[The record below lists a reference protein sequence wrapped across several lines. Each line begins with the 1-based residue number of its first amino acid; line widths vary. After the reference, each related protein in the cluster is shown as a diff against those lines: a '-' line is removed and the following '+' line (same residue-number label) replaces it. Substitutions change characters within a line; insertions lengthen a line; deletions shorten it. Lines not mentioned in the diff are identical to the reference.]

1 MRRLLVLTVL
11 LVTSVALPASAT
23 ATSKGGAV
31 LVAGPVTVRAYR
43 MYLIASPATK
53 KSRADLTVLFE
64 RRSRGEVQ
72 DHYYGFSRG
81 VSVKFA
87 ADGNSARLLAR
98 LGAYGNIDLPFAPG
112 PRFSFPTVCQGAT
125 VGQHFGSLTKRG
137 GFDLQTHSSY
147 FGEVRESRLP
157 TYIATVRGGGRLQCK
172 PTAATPARGVTIL
185 SSATALP
192 DRSIASFTAT
202 HSARGHITVGVLVIG
217 ATSSSRAPAIIDS
230 IQASALPSSDFSFAP
245 DLSAA
250 GARGPG
256 PFLSESLNFT
266 QTTAT
271 GPKSAIGTL
280 AGNLTA
286 HFDGLGA
293 VQPAVSV
300 PGASLSQG

>member
-98 LGAYGNIDLPFAPG
+98 LGAYGNVDLPFAPG

-230 IQASALPSSDFSFAP
+230 IQA
-245 DLSAA
+245 
-250 GARGPG
+250 
-256 PFLSESLNFT
+256 
-266 QTTAT
+266 
-271 GPKSAIGTL
+271 
-280 AGNLTA
+280 
-286 HFDGLGA
+286 
-293 VQPAVSV
+293 
-300 PGASLSQG
+300 